1 MSRASSK
8 LLSAAG
14 AGDSAVYVE
23 DVFSTYLYNGNG
35 STQNIVNGLDLSGEG
50 GFVWIKARNQSY
62 NHFIFDTARGASA
75 TLTTDSTS
83 AEFTTSRISSFNNN
97 GFSLG
102 NDSYANGSGNQY
114 VSWSF
119 RKAKGFFDVQTYTGN
134 GGTAQSVSHDLG
146 CKPGLVIVKRRDSAY
161 NSGVYARNG
170 TNDSEIGTG
179 YLNLT
184 SAFTTS
190 GVAFSAN
197 SSSVTIYNSSF
208 NFDATAS
215 GGTFVV
221 YFFAMGGTDSAAA
234 VFGEDSDEAIIKCG
248 SYTGNGS
255 TNGPTIDLGFEPQWL
270 FIKNVSSSSNWMM
283 VDNMR
288 GLIVNGDDETLAAD
302 GSQAENGVIGNVNA
316 INILP
321 NGWKNVGA
329 PTASNANGDTHF
341 YMAIRRPHKPASEFA
356 ATDLFTSANGLNASA
371 GGKAYATTYPVDMHL
386 AKNNN
391 SSSGDWYLRD
401 RLRGGSK
408 YLNPNDP
415 RAESSHSYNNEF
427 DHMDGVYTTTAL
439 NNASSIG
446 YSFRRAPEFF
456 DVVTYT
462 GVSSST
468 VVKHNLGV
476 VPEMVWR
483 KKRDASQGYYVWVSA
498 LSGSGNAQ
506 ANGNFYPTSGMGFA
520 NTQYYSGDTQFDN
533 ITPPT
538 ATQFTQGAFNSSG
551 AKYVAYLFASVA
563 GISKIG
569 TYTGTGNNIDVNCG
583 FSSGARFVMVKS
595 ASHGHF
601 YIWDTTRGLV
611 AGSDPYLWLGSNLG
625 QTTGDDYIDPLS
637 TGFTITSSGPT
648 ELNSSGVTYA
658 FLAIA

>member
-8 LLSAAG
+8 LLTGASGAAG
-14 AGDSAVYVE
+14 GGPVYVE
-23 DVFSTYLYNGNG
+23 DVFSTTVYTG
-35 STQNIVNGLDLSGEG
+35 
-50 GFVWIKARNQSY
+50 
-62 NHFIFDTARGASA
+62 
-75 TLTTDSTS
+75 TDSSVVVPTGIDLADKGGMIWGKSRSGAQNHRMYDSVRGTQYSLIPNGTS
-83 AEFTTSRISSFNNN
+83 AQSDQGT
-97 GFSLG
+97 
-102 NDSYANGSGNQY
+102 
-114 VSWSF
+114 
-119 RKAKGFFDVQTYTGN
+119 QTFG
-134 GGTAQSVSHDLG
+134 
-146 CKPGLVIVKRRDSAY
+146 
-161 NSGVYARNG
+161 
-170 TNDSEIGTG
+170 
-179 YLNLT
+179 
-184 SAFTTS
+184 
-190 GVAFSAN
+190 
-197 SSSVTIYNSSF
+197 SSSVTLG
-208 NFDATAS
+208 AAS
-215 GGTFVV
+215 GIVGSSSYGGPDYVLWSFAKQEKFFDIVTYTGDGNADRQINHNLGSVPGMMIIKKYVGSTTRWAVFHRSIGTGKFLSLDD
-221 YFFAMGGTDSAAA
+221 TAA
-234 VFGEDSDEAIIKCG
+234 VATQSDFWETAPTATQFTVETNGNVNNNGDSYVAYLFGHNEAVYGEDSDEAIIKCG
-248 SYTGNGS
+248 SYSGNSAGS
-255 TNGPTIDLGFEPQWL
+255 ATTNQTITLGFEPQWVM
-270 FIKNVSSSSNWMM
+270 IKKSTPGVGRWSIF
-283 VDNMR
+283 DNMR
-288 GLIVNGDDETLAAD
+288 GVVYGGSDKHLSAD
-302 GSQAENGVIGNVNA
+302 INNAED
-316 INILP
+316 
-321 NGWKNVGA
+321 
-329 PTASNANGDTHF
+329 SNAALRFDSTGFTLEGANWNYTDGTTAHEYI
-341 YMAIRRPHKPASEFA
+341 YMAIARPHKPASEFA

-401 RLRGGSK
+401 RLRGGNK

-415 RAESSHSYNNEF
+415 REENSHQYNNEF

-439 NNASSIG
+439 NNTSSIG

-483 KKRDASQGYYVWVSA
+483 KRLDASQQYYVWVSA
-498 LSGSGNAQ
+498 LSGSGNSQAQ
-506 ANGNFYPTSGMGFA
+506 GNFYTNSMGFSNA
-520 NTQYYSGDTQFDN
+520 QYFASDTQFAAS
-533 ITPPT
+533 TPPT
-538 ATQFTQGAFNSSG
+538 ATEFTQGALFTSG
-551 AKYVAYLFASVA
+551 ADYVAYLFASVA

-569 TYTGTGNNIDVNCG
+569 TYTGTGYDIDVNCG

-637 TGFTITSSGPT
+637 TGFTITSSAPT